1 MAFFEIGKPAPEK
14 LHIEVNRKSDRS
26 KQYHDILEAVT
37 GSFYRLFETKELYK
51 ITIDIRLEKVRDESK
66 RGSVDT
72 MAISDTKEKN
82 TNVTNITVEENKDR
96 AYDDRD
102 KK

>member
-72 MAISDTKEKN
+72 RVVTDEAVTKAAEDVSKDEK
-82 TNVTNITVEENKDR
+82 TEK
-96 AYDDRD
+96 
-102 KK
+102 